1 MALFNLSSVSSALQD
16 VSDDT
21 KGVSFVGLAKKWET
35 EENVKEV
42 VEAIR
47 NCPHLNFL
55 NLEGNTLGCEAA
67 KHIGEAL
74 KKHPEFKRAL
84 WKDLFTGRMK
94 TEIPPALIDLSQGI
108 MFANAQLTVL
118 DLSDNALGPN
128 GMTGLVDLI
137 KSSSCYT
144 LQELR
149 LMNCGL
155 GITGAKMLAKSLG
168 ECYKGSVSAGKPMEL
183 KVFAAGRNRLE
194 NDGAKA
200 LSAVFGDI
208 QTLEE
213 ITIPQNGIYHQGM
226 AALAEALKKNPN
238 MKIINFNDNTITA
251 KGADYLAEAFYAIE
265 NLIELNLGDCLLKDE
280 GGQTLSDVLADC
292 HPDLEVVNLSGNE
305 IGPEVGIA
313 LANSMGPKESL
324 KKFLLDSNQFGDEGV
339 EQIQQI
345 MEDFGKLEVLS
356 IEDDEGLA
364 EDEED
369 DDDDDED
376 DDSEEG
382 EEEEDCEEEN
392 DEDEEV
398 VITGVTNL
406 SQLSESKFETSL
418 DNSILLNST
427 KNDED
432 DPVAAFCNAKEPKL
446 EDFEKITDEDK
457 LMAIKDFLSN
467 APEDDYLTHLVFTI
481 LKLSSIGEQSKD
493 AQEIALE
500 LFKEAFEYAKTK
512 DRLKSVRNFFLI
524 QLGLLKSEEKIFKPK
539 YDVKPCRTALEN
551 AINNNSIPEEEKI
564 IFECFLNA
572 AK

>member
-1 MALFNLSSVSSALQD
+1 
-16 VSDDT
+16 
-21 KGVSFVGLAKKWET
+21 
-35 EENVKEV
+35 
-42 VEAIR
+42 
-47 NCPHLNFL
+47 
-55 NLEGNTLGCEAA
+55 
-67 KHIGEAL
+67 
-74 KKHPEFKRAL
+74 
-84 WKDLFTGRMK
+84 MK

-137 KSSSCYT
+137 KSSSCYS
-144 LQELR
+144 LEELR

-168 ECYKGSVSAGKPMEL
+168 ECYKGSVIAGKPMEL

-200 LSAVFGDI
+200 LSAVFEDI

-238 MKIINFNDNTITA
+238 MKIINFNDNTITSR
-251 KGADYLAEAFYAIE
+251 GAEVLAEAFYAIE
-265 NLIELNLGDCLLKDE
+265 NLIEINLGDCLLKDE

-345 MEDFGKLEVLS
+345 MEDFGKLDVLS

-364 EDEED
+364 
-369 DDDDDED
+369 DDED
-376 DDSEEG
+376 CDEENDETEEG
-382 EEEEDCEEEN
+382 EEEEDYEEEN
-392 DEDEEV
+392 EDDEEV
-398 VITGVTNL
+398 VITGVSN
-406 SQLSESKFETSL
+406 LSESKFETSL

-427 KNDED
+427 KIDED
-432 DPVAAFCNAKEPKL
+432 DPVAEFCNAKEPKL
-446 EDFEKITDEDK
+446 VDFEKITDEDK
-457 LMAIKDFLSN
+457 LIAIKDFLSN
-467 APEDDYLTHLVFTI
+467 ATEDDYLTHLVFTI
-481 LKLSSIGEQSKD
+481 LKLSSISEESKE
-493 AQEIALE
+493 AQQIALE

-524 QLGLLKSEEKIFKPK
+524 QLGLLKSEEKMFKPK
-539 YDVKPCRTALEN
+539 YDIKSCRAALEN
-551 AINNNSIPEEEKI
+551 AINNNSIPDEEKT